1 MSKDTF
7 YFSHDYNTRSDEKIK
22 KLIRNHGMLGYG
34 VFWSIIE
41 DLYQN
46 NNSLELDFDLLSY
59 EYRINTDIVK
69 SIVIDFGLFEFN
81 DNTFCSIS
89 ISNRLNIRN
98 EKSNKAKIGAAAKW
112 GNSENKLLRS
122 ERLKLAREK
131 GTHTKIEWE
140 NMKSFFNECLMC
152 GNNDNLVKDH
162 IKPIYQGGSDSI
174 DNIQPLCRSC
184 NASKGS
190 DSTDLRIDFC
200 LRNACEM
207 PATFEEM
214 PAIKEKKVKEIK
226 EKEIKVND
234 IEDRKLKFASTLKP
248 FLDTY
253 GRDTLLEFYE
263 YWTEPNQSNTKFKQE
278 LQETWSLQRRLKRWT
293 KSDFS
298 KGKTISTGQ
307 PSKMESMVN
316 SAKEALNML
325 QDEN

>member
-234 IEDRKLKFASTLKP
+234 IEERKLKFASTLEP
-248 FLDTY
+248 FKNLYD
-253 GRDTLLEFYE
+253 RQTLKDFYL
-263 YWTEPNQSNTKFKQE
+263 YWTEPNKSNTKFKQE
-278 LQETWSLQRRLKRWT
+278 LQQTWSLERRLEMWARR
-293 KSDFS
+293 DFS
-298 KGKTISTGQ
+298 KSVQTK
-307 PSKMESMVN
+307 PSKIESMVN
-316 SAKEALNML
+316 SHQEAMEILKN
-325 QDEN
+325 NG